1 MAASSNP
8 PGNNNQEGSGNG
20 NGATNNGS
28 SVLHDNA
35 VVGPTQAALRHNPG
49 LAVEWTSDEQ
59 SLLEDL
65 LTKFG
70 SERNIVRYAKI
81 AMQLKDKTVRD
92 VALRCRWLSSARYR
106 GYTSKHPW
114 SSVQCRWP
122 YLHVTPS
129 MGLPIPNGDP
139 RHPSWMLKACPW
151 GCPLALVGEKKEN
164 GKRRKD
170 DHNSS
175 RKSKDKKAYPCPSVD
190 GLRHLSDVE
199 KVTDSMA
206 KSVSHAVNRSNG
218 PPYAQPVISVDS
230 DDGIPY
236 KVIGGVTGQL
246 LEQNAQALDQI
257 SANFTAFTIHEN
269 INLFC
274 QARNNILTI
283 LNDLNDM
290 PEIMKQMPP
299 LPVNLNEDLA
309 NSILDPLE
317 IALIKDT
324 LDEDFNFD
332 WDLAMRPSRN
342 QDPFDGGSSSR
353 IGGAWWTNTSVAG
366 SASFLAGSTHFWP
379 TDGRQATDASLREYL
394 VRWSRK
400 VLEMFNPANRG
411 FRKQN
416 SGLLEREPKVLAH
429 HCQFCESATSRRSLT
444 TAFIWVSMA
453 TNENLPPNVIKQLAT
468 KLKNLDETPPEGI
481 KVGVNDD
488 DFSIIY
494 ADIEGPV
501 RCLLIEPFPES
512 ALNEQAGKMLL
523 ENYEE
528 YARHARLYTGIHA
541 LKQKPKFKSGAISES
556 TTALNV
562 DQSNTSVLSIDE
574 KKASSGAALPLPSP
588 LASTTTFTKGGN
600 GQDQFF
606 FFFFLGFG

>member
-1 MAASSNP
+1 MAASANP
-8 PGNNNQEGSGNG
+8 SGNNNQEGSGNG

-92 VALRCRWLSSARYR
+92 VALRCRWLS
-106 GYTSKHPW
+106 
-114 SSVQCRWP
+114 
-122 YLHVTPS
+122 
-129 MGLPIPNGDP
+129 
-139 RHPSWMLKACPW
+139 
-151 GCPLALVGEKKEN
+151 KKEN

-175 RKSKDKKAYPCPSVD
+175 RKSKDKK
-190 GLRHLSDVE
+190 E

-230 DDGIPY
+230 DDGISY

-290 PEIMKQMPP
+290 TEIMKQMPLP
-299 LPVNLNEDLA
+299 PVNLNKDLA
-309 NSILDPLE
+309 NSILG
-317 IALIKDT
+317 
-324 LDEDFNFD
+324 
-332 WDLAMRPSRN
+332 W
-342 QDPFDGGSSSR
+342 SS
-353 IGGAWWTNTSVAG
+353 
-366 SASFLAGSTHFWP
+366 L
-379 TDGRQATDASLREYL
+379 Q
-394 VRWSRK
+394 K
-400 VLEMFNPANRG
+400 
-411 FRKQN
+411 N
-416 SGLLEREPKVLAH
+416 S
-429 HCQFCESATSRRSLT
+429 
-444 TAFIWVSMA
+444 
-453 TNENLPPNVIKQLAT
+453 
-468 KLKNLDETPPEGI
+468 
-481 KVGVNDD
+481 
-488 DFSIIY
+488 
-494 ADIEGPV
+494 
-501 RCLLIEPFPES
+501 
-512 ALNEQAGKMLL
+512 
-523 ENYEE
+523 
-528 YARHARLYTGIHA
+528 
-541 LKQKPKFKSGAISES
+541 
-556 TTALNV
+556 
-562 DQSNTSVLSIDE
+562 
-574 KKASSGAALPLPSP
+574 
-588 LASTTTFTKGGN
+588 
-600 GQDQFF
+600 
-606 FFFFLGFG
+606 